1 MRRILVGLILALA
14 GAAAQAADPC
24 NGKIIASV
32 LSYDRDARQGVGLLI
47 NQCGHPVAA
56 EVLVMANNRD
66 GFAVAKLPT
75 YVHANAAP
83 LSVIRVDLPFVQS
96 VVALSGYAV
105 EVAAAS
111 PSLRRA
117 GRRAISQGGIAP
129 SEIN

>member
-47 NQCGHPVAA
+47 HECGHPVAP
-56 EVLVMANNRD
+56 EGLVMANNRD
-66 GFAVAKLPT
+66 GFVVAKLRT
-75 YVHANAAP
+75 YVRASAAP

-105 EVAAAS
+105 EVAAATGVDIGEQATVPMLES
-111 PSLRRA
+111 TWTQSL
-117 GRRAISQGGIAP
+117 
-129 SEIN
+129 